1 MVTIHLKDFNKK
13 HITEQ
18 AAVSLLDLS
27 KEYQKEYQAPIV
39 LAYIDGRLA
48 ELTKSVDNDCEISFV
63 TTADSIGHQ
72 TYRRSAVFL
81 MLKAMKDITNA
92 CDNVRV
98 SVNYSIHNALYCE
111 LKSEGSVKVSES
123 LMGQLK
129 QRMEEL
135 VEQAIPI
142 TKENLDTREVVNMF
156 HDLGMVDKEQ
166 LLKYRRVSKTNIY
179 TIQDYKNY
187 FYGYMVP
194 STDYI
199 KYFDVKMYE
208 DGFLLEL
215 PNKAEPNK
223 ISEFKP
229 QPKLFEILKQAEQ
242 WGDMLEV
249 GTVGALNDLIS
260 KGGMNEMILV
270 QEALMEKNIGNIAN
284 RIAKENKKIVLIAG
298 PSSSGKTTFSHRLSI
313 QLRANGLHPHPIA
326 MDNYFVNRENT
337 PLDEEGNYNFECIDA
352 IDVKQFNEDMYNL
365 LAGKTVPMP
374 TFNFKL
380 GKREYKGNTKT
391 IGEDDV
397 LVIEG
402 IHGLNPKMSESLAAD
417 DKFQIYISA
426 LTQLNIDEHNRIPT
440 TDGRLIRR
448 IVRDAKHRGTS
459 AQDTIAMW
467 YSVRRGEEQNIFPF
481 QENADAMFN
490 SALIYEQAVL
500 KQYAEPLLFAIPQD
514 SSEYHEA
521 KRLLKFFEYFLP
533 VGSDNIPNNS
543 IIREFI
549 GGSCFQV

>member
-1 MVTIHLKDFNKK
+1 MVKINLKDKNKMLEIEK
-13 HITEQ
+13 DSVALLELAKEQ
-18 AAVSLLDLS
+18 
-27 KEYQKEYQAPIV
+27 QKEYQAPIV

-48 ELTKSVDNDCEISFV
+48 ELTKSVEQDCEISFV

-81 MLKAMKDITNA
+81 MLKAMKDITNPA
-92 CDNVRV
+92 DNVRV
-98 SVNYSIHNALYCE
+98 SVNYSIHHALYCE
-111 LKSEGSVKVSES
+111 LKSEASVKVTED
-123 LMGQLK
+123 LMKQLK
-129 QRMEEL
+129 NRMKEL
-135 VEQAIPI
+135 VDEAIPI
-142 TKENLDTREVVNMF
+142 TKENLDTREVVSMF

-179 TIQDYKNY
+179 TLQDYKNY

-208 DGFLLEL
+208 DGFMLML
-215 PNKAEPNK
+215 PNKSDPEQ

-229 QPKLFEILKQAEQ
+229 QPKLFEILKQAER
-242 WGDMLEV
+242 WGDMLNV

-284 RIAKENKKIVLIAG
+284 RIAKENKKIILIAG

-326 MDNYFVNRENT
+326 MDNYFVDRENT

-380 GKREYKGNTKT
+380 GKREYKGNTKS

-514 SSEYHEA
+514 SNEYHEA

-533 VGSDNIPNNS
+533 VGSDQIPNNS